1 MRKNLGKKWT
11 FLPLPVGVIGTYDKS
26 GKANAMTAAW
36 ATVYDYGQ
44 VFVSMAKHKTTDNI
58 KLTKAF
64 TIAFATKKTIAL
76 ADYFGLVSGY
86 KVNKIAKTKVHVS
99 KAKYVNAPIIEEF
112 PVVLECKL
120 VSLKNGNLIGKIVNV
135 NVDTSFNPQDTLST
149 VSKDNSQDVANKLV
163 TYFKANGNTIPNG
176 DLEHVQTLVAKL
188 ESHSADS
195 QWVII
200 LFKDF
205 VFEISDL

>member
-11 FLPLPVGVIGTYDKS
+11 FLPLPVVVIGTYDKS

-120 VSLKNGNLIGKIVNV
+120 VSLKDGNLVGQIVNV
-135 NVDTSFNPQDTLST
+135 NVDKKYLKNNKINTSAMDL
-149 VSKDNSQDVANKLV
+149 VVYDMADNTYKVLGNK
-163 TYFKANGNTIPNG
+163 
-176 DLEHVQTLVAKL
+176 VAKAF
-188 ESHSADS
+188 SCG
-195 QWVII
+195 
-200 LFKDF
+200 KK
-205 VFEISDL
+205 